1 MDALSMVLDMKHE
14 EDDEVF
20 DVPLTASEFEAKKQE
35 LQAELGAIRDG
46 TCKTLLDLFQELQEK
61 KEEELD
67 IEEQW
72 RRHLM
77 ERAKEEYEAEL
88 KDAKEEYD
96 QRCNSLQTMVLSH
109 LAEKKRHILE
119 AKDMF
124 DIANESS
131 SLLFHDASS
140 QFIDR
145 RKLRHRRNASSNN
158 STSNQLPTL
167 NFFDDYLLFP
177 TEETSAIPES
187 IKKTVRNSVNSAKPS
202 NVELSLFSPLLTMA
216 NVNLSSNRDRD
227 FRAMERAERDREKA
241 IDKSLVGAT
250 EEDIKSDMQLLKKEI
265 LKKR

>member
-1 MDALSMVLDMKHE
+1 MDVLSRVLDMKN
-14 EDDEVF
+14 EDDDEF
-20 DVPLTASEFEAKKQE
+20 LDMPLTASEFEAKKQE
-35 LQAELGAIRDG
+35 LQEELTAIRNG
-46 TCKTLLDLFQELQEK
+46 TCRTLLDLFHGLQEK
-61 KEEELD
+61 KEEELE

-77 ERAKEEYEAEL
+77 ERAQEEYEAEL
-88 KDAKEEYD
+88 KDAREEYE
-96 QRCNSLQTMVLSH
+96 QRCNSLQAMVLSH
-109 LAEKKRHILE
+109 LAEKKRHIME

-131 SLLFHDASS
+131 SLLLHDASS

-177 TEETSAIPES
+177 TEETAEIPES
-187 IKKTVRNSVNSAKPS
+187 IKKTVRNSVNSARPS

-216 NVNLSSNRDRD
+216 NVNISAARDRD

-241 IDKSLVGAT
+241 VDKGLTGAS
-250 EEDIKSDMQLLKKEI
+250 EEDVKHDLQLLKKEI